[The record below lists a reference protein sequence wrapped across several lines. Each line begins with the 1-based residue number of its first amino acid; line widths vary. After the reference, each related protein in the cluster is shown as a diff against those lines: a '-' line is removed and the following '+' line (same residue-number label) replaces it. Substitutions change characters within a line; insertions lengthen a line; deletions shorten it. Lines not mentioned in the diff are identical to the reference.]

1 VAPYAGLHGGAT
13 VKRPKAE
20 PKDSES
26 IDWQREGFEAREEE
40 LGQYPNQA
48 EQYFDAVR
56 ALQAKNEAADHYT
69 VHDAATLLAQ
79 SRGNSVE
86 WWRSRMCADWLQGR
100 LKMRD
105 GSAWMTIDPPARPT
119 DPKKLREWEAAARFG
134 ASGMHKMLDPHH
146 YPHLD
151 SVDVVSATDL
161 DEWLGPHGF
170 TFTDA
175 LPEHALITG
184 SLLQDQNK
192 NGTTKVWTPERIAEA
207 RTYRDKHGLKKTAEH
222 YEVSQSTIS
231 KHIPAGKAKPEPL
244 GPWGGLTKK

>member
-56 ALQAKNEAADHYT
+56 ALQAKNEAAGHYT

-86 WWRSRMCADWLQGR
+86 WWRSRMCADWLLGL

-105 GSAWMTIDPPARPT
+105 GSALMTIDPPARPT
-119 DPKKLREWEAAARFG
+119 DPKKLSEWEAAAGFG
-134 ASGMHKMLDPHH
+134 ASWMRKEFDPTFA
-146 YPHLD
+146 YTGVL
-151 SVDVVSATDL
+151 DVVSVSDL
-161 DEWLGPHGF
+161 DEWLRPHGF

-175 LPEHALITG
+175 LPQHVPITG
-184 SLLQDQNK
+184 SSPRTSRS
-192 NGTTKVWTPERIAEA
+192 NGTSKVWTEERKAEA
-207 RTYRDKHGLKKTAEH
+207 RAYRLIHGLKKTAAH
-222 YEVSQSTIS
+222 YQVSQTTIS
-231 KHIPAGKAKPEPL
+231 KHIPVGKPKPSPQTA
-244 GPWGGLTKK
+244 WGRLPRQ